1 MFLRKMKISV
11 RAAFS
16 FMIITGLLIVMGI
29 ASISSMRTIRNLAVD
44 LQDNTMAS
52 ILLANDMNVLSLQLL
67 LDNRRLIVQKDAEKR
82 ARLEDSVRTLRGL
95 LNKKLKDY
103 TDFIASEKERQLYQ
117 IVADDSVLLW
127 QQIDMIAGLVNRGM
141 VEDAQSLIDSKMEQ
155 NKKLQDDIF
164 NLVNI
169 NLSDAVTSSMVSRES
184 YESSL
189 TLIISIIAAATLAT
203 VLLAIFFTRSIARPL
218 GDILHVTGRIAD
230 GDLRSEIVVTGN
242 DELTTLMESTQLM
255 QRNLRET
262 IGLIEDSSTQ
272 LASAAEEM
280 NAVTEEASRGL
291 QRQNNEIDQ
300 AATAVNEMTAA
311 VDEVARNAASASDA
325 AQTSDQATRSGAER
339 VVSTV
344 SAITTLATTVRN
356 TSVDVQD
363 LAGKSQD
370 IGKVLGV
377 IKNIA
382 EQTNLLA
389 LNAAIEAARAGEQG
403 RGFAVVADEVR
414 ALARRTQESTGEIE
428 QIIVAISKGA
438 DRATHAMEMSC
449 QEASETLEIAK
460 EAGVALSDIAESI
473 NRITEM
479 NLLIAT
485 ASEEQAQVARSVDG
499 NLVSIRD
506 LSIQSAAGAD
516 QTNAASAELSRLAI
530 DMNILVSRFKC

>member
-1 MFLRKMKISV
+1 MKISV

-16 FMIITGLLIVMGI
+16 FMIITGLLLVMGI
-29 ASISSMRTIRNLAVD
+29 ASISAMKPIRNLAVG

-52 ILLANDMNVLSLQLL
+52 ILLANDMSVLSLQLL
-67 LDNRRLIVQKDAEKR
+67 LDNRRLIVQKDVEKR
-82 ARLEDSVRTLRGL
+82 AKLEQSVRTSREL
-95 LNKKLKDY
+95 LKKIKY
-103 TDFIASEKERQLYQ
+103 YIDFIASEKERQLYQ
-117 IVADDSVLLW
+117 IVADDSLLPW
-127 QQIDMIAGLVNRGM
+127 QQIDKIAGLVNRGM
-141 VEDAQSLIDSKMEQ
+141 LDDAQSLIDSKMEQ
-155 NKKLQDDIF
+155 NKKLQEDIV

-169 NLSDAVTSSMVSRES
+169 NLSDAITSGTLSREP
-184 YESSL
+184 YENSL
-189 TLIISIIAAATLAT
+189 TLIISMILAAALAT

-218 GDILHVTGRIAD
+218 SNILHVTGRIAD
-230 GDLRSEIVVTGN
+230 GDLRTEIEVTGN
-242 DELTTLMESTQLM
+242 DELTTLMKSTQLM

-272 LASAAEEM
+272 SASAAEEM

-291 QRQNNEIDQ
+291 QRQNSEIDQ

-325 AQTSDQATRSGAER
+325 AQISDQATRSGAER

-344 SAITTLATTVRN
+344 SAITTLAATVRK

-377 IKNIA
+377 IKTIA

-449 QEASETLEIAK
+449 QEASETLDIAK
-460 EAGVALSDIAESI
+460 EACVALSNIAGSI